1 MKPVQVLHVIPSLPV
16 PLVRFDQAQLEDA
29 AKDEAFLAHRKP
41 ALKEL
46 DAYLIEKK
54 ADGTLRRRSVGPVA
68 FVPMK
73 PGGR

>member
-1 MKPVQVLHVIPSLPV
+1 MRP
-16 PLVRFDQAQLEDA
+16 
-29 AKDEAFLAHRKP
+29 KDEAFLAHRKP

-54 ADGTLRRRSVGPVA
+54 ADRTLRRRSVGPVA